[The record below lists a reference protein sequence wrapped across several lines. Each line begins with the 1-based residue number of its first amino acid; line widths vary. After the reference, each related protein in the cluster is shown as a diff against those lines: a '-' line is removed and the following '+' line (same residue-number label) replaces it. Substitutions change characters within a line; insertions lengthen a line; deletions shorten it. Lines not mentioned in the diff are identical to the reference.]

1 MRKKEKPE
9 GETPVP
15 RVAMRLRP
23 YQLIPSRL
31 FAFFFIMECWV
42 FVLYLTGV
50 WEGWPDAGLSLLME
64 YLSMLGIL
72 SFVTAMLGIVFDI
85 AETLV
90 FKRAFFLRFVFVYL
104 ILGALGL
111 ALGILGGVF
120 QIAAAGRLPKG
131 VL

>member
-1 MRKKEKPE
+1 MAEKEKPE

-15 RVAMRLRP
+15 RAAIRLRP

-42 FVLYLTGV
+42 FVLYLTGAG
-50 WEGWPDAGLSLLME
+50 EGWPDAGLSLLTE
-64 YLSMLGIL
+64 YLSILGIL
-72 SFVTAMLGIVFDI
+72 SFVSAMLGIVFDI
-85 AETLV
+85 AETLI
-90 FKRAFFLRFVFVYL
+90 FKRVFFLRFAVVYL
-104 ILGALGL
+104 VLGVAGL
-111 ALGILGGVF
+111 ALGIVGSIF